1 MHDDPSSSPGFVPFM
16 FLLLFAAAMF
26 GVLVS
31 DEVTEVAAYQL
42 CHPEASNGR

>member
-16 FLLLFAAAMF
+16 FLILFAAAMF

-31 DEVTEVAAYQL
+31 DEVTEIATAEM
-42 CHPEASNGR
+42 CHGN